1 MELSKELT
9 LNTPRSND
17 KIIIDKEHLTLGS
30 KHHLISV
37 SHQKL
42 QMTKGSLAAPLAT
55 LSTKKLVLMNAFNAH
70 NRLPLVMC
78 QFLINIEIISLKLQ
92 TQNALVLICW
102 LVSFLE

>member
-42 QMTKGSLAAPLAT
+42 QMTKGSLAAPLAA
-55 LSTKKLVLMNAFNAH
+55 STKKLVLMNAFNAH
-70 NRLPLVMC
+70 NRLLLAMC
-78 QFLINIEIISLKLQ
+78 QFLKNIEIISLKLQ